1 MLKRAV
7 FNASSAITIF
17 ASLYQQL
24 SVSPYPHR
32 MTSLSAQH
40 VPSNAPSTPGELA
53 DAEDASVRTVFERDR
68 PIRGTFDTL
77 RDHWRLVGTPAGTMQ
92 FVGIAEIARFTTLRR
107 SIGLDLSNQILHQ
120 VGRRIIDALDA
131 CQVGRTG
138 RTTIEFAFAASDPES
153 AKGCLEL
160 LSDRLEERMTIDG
173 FTIDLPIAIGFAD
186 AGTSTVLEELI
197 DHAAAALAEAQS
209 QHQRV
214 RYADISLTV
223 DQSFDD
229 LALMRDLPRAI
240 RTGELRLHYQPKLRS
255 KTNRI
260 DSAEALLRWWHPERG
275 QIATDRLIELA
286 ESTGII
292 FDLSEWVLERA
303 VEDQLRLAKAGH
315 DLTIYVNVSGVLLPD
330 PGFAALALKLAS
342 RARGKIGFEIT
353 ETAVIKDPDGALANL
368 NAFAAA
374 GIKIAIDD
382 YGSGLSSLAYLKQ
395 LPANELKIDRMFIS
409 GLTQSHQDPLL
420 VRSSI
425 DLAHALNM
433 EVTAEGV
440 DDAMAL
446 ALLRVMGCDLIQG
459 YLISR
464 PIDIEALVLFLEEA
478 VSGLKHCAPF
488 QFGMPSSGSY

>member
-1 MLKRAV
+1 MT
-7 FNASSAITIF
+7 SSPAQRSRSSGLPESADF
-17 ASLYQQL
+17 AHAGQAPAR
-24 SVSPYPHR
+24 SVSAR
-32 MTSLSAQH
+32 AGH
-40 VPSNAPSTPGELA
+40 V
-53 DAEDASVRTVFERDR
+53 
-68 PIRGTFDTL
+68 RGAFDTL
-77 RDHWRLVGTPAGTMQ
+77 RDHWRLAGTPTDKMQ

-107 SIGLDLSNQILHQ
+107 SIGLDLSNQILHL
-120 VGRRIIDALDA
+120 VGGKITDALDA
-131 CQVGRTG
+131 CQIGRTG
-138 RTTIEFAFAASDPES
+138 RTTIEFAFSASDPE
-153 AKGCLEL
+153 AALVRLEL
-160 LSDRLEERMTIDG
+160 LSDLLEERITIDG
-173 FTIDLPIAIGFAD
+173 FTIDLPISIGFAD
-186 AGTSTVLEELI
+186 AGTSTLLEELI
-197 DHAAAALAEAQS
+197 DHAAAALAEAQT

-214 RYADISLTV
+214 RYADISLSV
-223 DQSFDD
+223 DKSFDD

-240 RTGELRLHYQPKLRS
+240 RAGELRLHYQPKLRS
-255 KTNRI
+255 KTNTV
-260 DSAEALLRWWHPERG
+260 DSAEALLRWWHPDRG

-292 FDLSEWVLERA
+292 RDLSEWVLERA

-330 PGFAALALKLAS
+330 AGFAALALDLAS
-342 RARGKIGFEIT
+342 RAPGRIGFEIT
-353 ETAVIKDPDGALANL
+353 ETAVIKDPEGALTNL

-464 PIDIEALVLFLEEA
+464 PIDIEALVHFLEEA
-478 VSGLKHCAPF
+478 TSGLKHCAPL